1 MKVIVTKD
9 YTASCRVAADMI
21 IAQLKADPESK
32 LGLATGG
39 TVVPIYEMLAAAVK
53 AGEVSFAKACSVNL
67 DEYVGLDPA
76 HPQSYRYFMDENL
89 FNKVDIDKSRT
100 FVASGVGDEEETL
113 RVFKAKLEEGRPID
127 IQLLGIGV
135 DGHIGFN
142 EPSANLVAGAH
153 AETLDESTIEANARF
168 FASKEE
174 VPTRAITMGVGDIMK
189 AKSTVLVASGK
200 SKAYAIKR
208 LIMDDFV
215 TGEIPASV
223 LKMHPNATIVIDEE
237 LAAEVGYKA

>member
-1 MKVIVTKD
+1 
-9 YTASCRVAADMI
+9 
-21 IAQLKADPESK
+21 
-32 LGLATGG
+32 
-39 TVVPIYEMLAAAVK
+39 
-53 AGEVSFAKACSVNL
+53 
-67 DEYVGLDPA
+67 
-76 HPQSYRYFMDENL
+76 
-89 FNKVDIDKSRT
+89 
-100 FVASGVGDEEETL
+100 
-113 RVFKAKLEEGRPID
+113 
-127 IQLLGIGV
+127 LGIGV

-142 EPSANLVAGAH
+142 EPSANLVASAH

>member
-135 DGHIGFN
+135 DGHIGF
-142 EPSANLVAGAH
+142 
-153 AETLDESTIEANARF
+153 
-168 FASKEE
+168 
-174 VPTRAITMGVGDIMK
+174 
-189 AKSTVLVASGK
+189 
-200 SKAYAIKR
+200 
-208 LIMDDFV
+208 
-215 TGEIPASV
+215 
-223 LKMHPNATIVIDEE
+223 
-237 LAAEVGYKA
+237 